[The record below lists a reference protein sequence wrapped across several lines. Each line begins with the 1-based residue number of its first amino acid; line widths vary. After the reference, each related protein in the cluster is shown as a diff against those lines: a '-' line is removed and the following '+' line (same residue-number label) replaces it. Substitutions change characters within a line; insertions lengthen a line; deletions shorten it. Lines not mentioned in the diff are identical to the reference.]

1 MGISAL
7 GLLAI
12 NPASK
17 ITFDP
22 LSSSRMQVYVASP
35 VQTRRRA
42 RSAGQGRLGR
52 TVLLEVE
59 QCGKVRSMEQLEER
73 KREKTE
79 LLAGVNAMAEEHGL
93 DVGPLGAVLG
103 E

>member
-1 MGISAL
+1 
-7 GLLAI
+7 
-12 NPASK
+12 
-17 ITFDP
+17 
-22 LSSSRMQVYVASP
+22 
-35 VQTRRRA
+35 
-42 RSAGQGRLGR
+42 
-52 TVLLEVE
+52 
-59 QCGKVRSMEQLEER
+59 MEQLEER